1 MAGAANGLVRAN
13 ENNRPRMNYRVG
25 KGTELLGWIRDEFGF
40 DIGRMGTHSK
50 EDARKSSQQLVAMQR
65 QLKIEQ
71 TIAKNWEAMMA
82 LKVEIENLRL
92 KLIQEGKKNKEQI
105 DKAVKDAIIESAKHK
120 GFLKEILQMTQ
131 HGVGLAGAE
140 TAASMQVNQVNY
152 QARLQMVRAKRNAG
166 IRESQV
172 KSNTDIQTLQQ
183 ASGEKIQS
191 IREEPSIRRKIRE
204 RETQFNRYIN
214 GEETSSSLGG
224 WAS

>member
-13 ENNRPRMNYRVG
+13 ENSRPRMNYRVG
-25 KGTELLGWIRDEFGF
+25 KGTELMGWIREEFGF
-40 DIGRMGTHSK
+40 DIGKMGTHSK

-65 QLKIEQ
+65 QFKIEQ

-120 GFLKEILQMTQ
+120 GFLKEILQLTQ

-140 TAASMQVNQVNY
+140 SASNMQVAQVDY
-152 QARLQMVRAKRNAG
+152 RSRLQMVQARRNTR
-166 IRESQV
+166 IREIQT
-172 KSNTDIQTLQQ
+172 KSNTDIRTLQQ
-183 ASGEKIQS
+183 ASGERIDS
-191 IREEPSIRRKIRE
+191 IRKAPGIAQRVRRDEQK
-204 RETQFNRYIN
+204 FSDYIA
-214 GEETSSSLGG
+214 GKDTKGLGG

>member
-172 KSNTDIQTLQQ
+172 KSATDIKTLNQ
-183 ASGEKIQS
+183 SSRERVQS
-191 IREEPSIRRKIRE
+191 IQEAPGIAERVRREDRKFNDYIAGK
-204 RETQFNRYIN
+204 ET
-214 GEETSSSLGG
+214 ESLGG